1 MLYNNNSCY
10 KKSSLDVAATN
21 QAILADGLISFDM
34 VNVNTGASVK
44 LTTGKVITL
53 ANPGLYHVDVQA
65 TVEPAAAGL
74 VTMNLLKGRQI
85 VPGKTPAATA
95 TAAGDAV
102 SLTTAADILVP
113 CCAAPATISAQV
125 DVAGTVVSA
134 TMVVTKMA

>member
-1 MLYNNNSCY
+1 MLNPNNCHY
-10 KKSSLDVAATN
+10 KSSLDVAATN
-21 QAILADGLISFDM
+21 QAILADGLISFDI
-34 VNVNTGASVK
+34 VNTNTGKSVQF
-44 LTTGKVITL
+44 TTGKLITL
-53 ANPGLYHVDVQA
+53 ACPGLYHIDLQA
-65 TVEPAAAGL
+65 TVEPTAAGL
-74 VTMNLLKGRQI
+74 VTMNLLKGGQI
-85 VPGKTPAATA
+85 VSGKTPAATA